1 MRLEGLL
8 GWLDSLPAFQTLG
21 RSVATSD
28 SPLSISRVSA
38 PEASRPYL
46 VGALLRYAHS
56 PVLVVTAR
64 RDRARSFVEQLRT
77 WWTGRGTYLF
87 PDPEALPYERSAWGR
102 AVAERRLEA
111 LIATRSNIDDGQAG
125 APPVLIATARG
136 LARLTLPASVFE
148 DEAFRLEVGEVAPAA
163 ATRRRLVSIGYEP
176 ATMVTAPGEYSQRGG
191 ILDVMPPGAEAPI
204 RIEYSGEELFSLR
217 AFDRGTQRSIGPV
230 EAIWIPPA
238 REALPGHAA
247 LADALREADLSGL
260 LAEAAEEIGE
270 DLAALARGQ
279 AVPAAEF
286 YLPLLYP
293 ATGTLADYLPDE
305 ALVVWD
311 DPEAVAQTWE
321 VQRREAEG
329 LREDLLRRGELPTW
343 VPPPL
348 MDTKDLVRR
357 LGRHRR
363 LELLPPGTE
372 GRGLDSAFGRPPA
385 YGGRLDEMIA
395 DALDWSQNGVAA
407 ALVSRQA
414 SRLSELF
421 SEWGVSLVPQEM
433 ISEPPR
439 AGNLVLVQGGLEQ
452 GFRVEAPTPAVV
464 LTDGEAF
471 GWSRRERRRLPRPR
485 PTASEAFF
493 ADVSPGDHVVHV
505 EHGIGRY
512 RGLVTLVEQG
522 VAREYLHVA
531 FAEGDALYV
540 PTFQADRLSR
550 YVGTGERPPRI
561 DRLGAP
567 DWDRVVARAK
577 RAVEEIAR
585 DLLDLYASRE
595 TVRGFAFSA
604 DSAWQADLE
613 SSFPYVETPDQ
624 GRVLEQI
631 KADMEQPRPMD
642 RLVAGDVGYG
652 KTEVALRAGFK
663 AVMDGKQVA
672 MLVPTTVLAQQ
683 HYRTFT
689 RRLRPFPVEVD
700 VLSRFRTAREQEEV
714 LARVAAGTVD
724 IVIGT
729 HRLLQADVVFADLG
743 LLVIDEEQRF
753 GVAQKERLK
762 AMRSEVDVLTL
773 TATPIPRTLHLSL
786 TGVRD
791 LSTIET
797 PPEARQAVAT
807 QVLPYDE
814 PVIRRALLRELD
826 RGGQAYF
833 VHSRVRG
840 IEAVAARLRRLMP
853 EAEVAV
859 AHGQMPRSA
868 LADTMMAFEDGEH
881 DVLVCTSIVENGIDI
896 PNVNTLIVNRA
907 DRFGLA
913 QLYQLRG
920 RVGRSAAPA
929 SAYFLYDEGRLTD
942 AARERLRTIQ
952 EAAELGSGFRI
963 ALRDLEIRGAGEI
976 LGAKQHG
983 HIAAVGFDLYTR
995 LLAQA
1000 VRNLREGKPL
1010 DLTALA
1016 PPHPAGP
1023 SIDLPLEA
1031 ALPSVYVSQPSLRL
1045 GLYRR
1050 LASLTELSH
1059 VEEVAEELADRFG
1072 PLPAPTRHLMYLLG
1086 LKIRGALGGVDAIS
1100 ARDGSIVIQIR
1111 DGRRL
1116 RGRVLPE
1123 GARGRGDRIWL
1134 PMGEGWRAR
1143 IEKVLE
1149 WLSAD

>member
-8 GWLDSLPAFQTLG
+8 GWLDSVPAFSKLA
-21 RSVATSD
+21 RSVAAPQG
-28 SPLSISRVSA
+28 PLPIPRVAA
-38 PEASRPYL
+38 PAAAGPYL
-46 VGALLRYAHS
+46 VGALLRHAPNS
-56 PVLVVTAR
+56 VLVVTAR
-64 RDRARSFVEQLRT
+64 RDRAQSFVDQLRT
-77 WWTGRGTYLF
+77 WWTGREAFLF
-87 PDPEALPYERSAWGR
+87 PDPDALPYERLAWGR

-111 LIATRSNIDDGQAG
+111 LIAARWRGSQGLAG
-125 APPVLIATARG
+125 TPPVLIATARS
-136 LARLTLPASVFE
+136 LARRTLPASVFE
-148 DEAFRLEVGEVAPAA
+148 AEAFRLEVGKMAPAA
-163 ATRRRLVSIGYEP
+163 STRRRLLSLGYDR
-176 ATMVTAPGEYSQRGG
+176 ATIVTAPGEYSQRGG
-191 ILDVMPPGAEAPI
+191 ILDVMTPGAEAPV
-204 RIEYSGEELFSLR
+204 RIEYSGEEVASLR
-217 AFDRGTQRSIGPV
+217 AFDPGTQRSIGPV
-230 EAIWIPPA
+230 DAVWIPPT
-238 REALPGHAA
+238 REALPGHAHRA
-247 LADALREADLSGL
+247 EAFREPDLSGL
-260 LAEAAEEIGE
+260 IPQAAEEIGE
-270 DLAALARGQ
+270 DLAVLARGQ
-279 AVPAAEF
+279 AVPTAEF

-293 ATGTLADYLPDE
+293 APGTLADYLPE
-305 ALVVWD
+305 GALVVLD

-321 VQRREAEG
+321 AQSREAEG
-329 LREDLLRRGELPTW
+329 LRAELLRRGELPTW
-343 VPPPL
+343 IPSPL
-348 MDTKDLVRR
+348 MDIENLERR

-363 LELLPPGTE
+363 LEILPPGAE
-372 GRGLDSAFGRPPA
+372 EPVLDFAFVQPSA

-395 DALDWSQNGVAA
+395 DALDWAQNGAA
-407 ALVSRQA
+407 AAIVSRQA
-414 SRLSELF
+414 PRLSELF

-433 ISEPPR
+433 ISETPR
-439 AGNLVLVQGGLEQ
+439 AGSLVLVQGGLEQ
-452 GFRVEAPTPAVV
+452 GFRLEAPSPAVV

-485 PTASEAFF
+485 PTASEDFF

-512 RGLVTLVEQG
+512 RGLVTLAEQG
-522 VAREYLHVA
+522 MEREYLHVA

-550 YVGTGERPPRI
+550 YEGTGDRPPRI

-595 TVRGFAFSA
+595 TVRGFAFSS
-604 DSAWQADLE
+604 DSAWQEELE

-624 GRVLEQI
+624 RRVLEQI

-689 RRLRPFPVEVD
+689 RRFRPFPVEVE
-700 VLSRFRTAREQEEV
+700 VLSRFRTAREQEQV
-714 LARVAAGTVD
+714 LARVAAGMVD

-729 HRLLQADVVFADLG
+729 HRLLQPDVVFGDLG
-743 LLVIDEEQRF
+743 LLIIDEEQRF

-762 AMRSEVDVLTL
+762 AVRSEVDVLTL

-791 LSTIET
+791 MSTIET
-797 PPEARQAVAT
+797 PPEARQPVAT

-814 PVIRRALLRELD
+814 VIIRRALLRELD

-833 VHSRVRG
+833 VQSRVRG
-840 IEAVAARLRRLMP
+840 IEALAARLRRLMP

-859 AHGQMPRSA
+859 AHGQMPEAA
-868 LADTMMAFEDGEH
+868 LADTMMAFEDGKF

-929 SAYFLYDEGRLTD
+929 SAYFLYEEGRLTD
-942 AARERLRTIQ
+942 AARARLRTIQ

-976 LGAKQHG
+976 LGARQHG

-1000 VRNLREGKPL
+1000 VRNLKEGKPI

-1016 PPHPAGP
+1016 PPQPAGP

-1031 ALPSVYVSQPSLRL
+1031 ALPAGYVSPPSLRL

-1050 LASLTELSH
+1050 LAALTELSQ
-1059 VEEVAEELADRFG
+1059 VEDVAEELADRFG
-1072 PLPAPTRHLMYLLG
+1072 PLPAPARHLLYLLG
-1086 LKIRGALGGVDAIS
+1086 LKIRGARAGVDAIS
-1100 ARDGSIVIQIR
+1100 ARDGRIVIQLKG
-1111 DGRRL
+1111 GRRL
-1116 RGRVLPE
+1116 RGLVLPE

-1134 PMGEGWRAR
+1134 PLGGEWGER
-1143 IEKVLE
+1143 IEQVLE
-1149 WLSAD
+1149 RLAAD